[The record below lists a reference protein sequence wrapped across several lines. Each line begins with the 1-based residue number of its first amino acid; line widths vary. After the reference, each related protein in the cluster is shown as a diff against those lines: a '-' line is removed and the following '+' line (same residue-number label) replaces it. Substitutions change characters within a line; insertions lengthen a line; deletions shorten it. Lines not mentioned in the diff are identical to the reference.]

1 MDQLQIQLDGDRTC
15 YAPGATL
22 KVVAAWN
29 LTQPAEALELRLSWF
44 TQGRTTA
51 ETAMIETRRID
62 KPAVEGQQQFEIT
75 APGFPFS
82 FRGVLFEISWALDLI
97 SFPTESVVR
106 QLIVVAPNAETVV
119 APGAVA
125 TPPPL
130 PLPRA
135 A

>member
-1 MDQLQIQLDGDRTC
+1 MDPLRIQLDGERTC
-15 YAPGATL
+15 FAPGETL
-22 KVVAAWN
+22 KLIVAWKLA
-29 LTQPAEALELRLSWF
+29 QSAEALELRLSWF

-51 ETAMIETRRID
+51 EMAVVETRRIEN
-62 KPAVEGQQQFEIT
+62 PGLEGQQQLELK

-97 SFPTESVVR
+97 SFPSENVVR
-106 QLIVVAPNAETVV
+106 QLIVIAPNAKAVV
-119 APGAVA
+119 SPGALA
-125 TPPPL
+125 SPP